1 MKLVRLKKE
10 RKEKH
15 FIQKPTYP
23 GGQNSLKKF
32 ITSQLKYPKEAL
44 KDKTEGTVFMRYD
57 INYKGEVV
65 DTHILSSLSKAC
77 DAEADRLV
85 RLLKFEVPKTRKMK
99 VLFHKKIQIHFKLP
113 KPKKTTTSYQY
124 TTTSTTTS
132 KKEKSEIAPQTTYSY
147 TIKINKQ

>member
-1 MKLVRLKKE
+1 MKPTRLKKE

-23 GGQNSLKKF
+23 GGQNALKKF
-32 ITSQLKYPKEAL
+32 ITSQLKYPKKAL
-44 KDKTEGTVFMRYD
+44 KDKTEGTVFLRYD

-65 DTHILSSLSKAC
+65 ETHILSSLSKAC

-85 RLLKFEVPKTRKMK
+85 RLLKFEVPKTRKVK

-113 KPKKTTTSYQY
+113 KAKKTTTSYKY
-124 TTTSTTTS
+124 TTTTLP
-132 KKEKSEIAPQTTYSY
+132 KEEKPKEASQATYSY
-147 TIKINKQ
+147 TIQLNNQ